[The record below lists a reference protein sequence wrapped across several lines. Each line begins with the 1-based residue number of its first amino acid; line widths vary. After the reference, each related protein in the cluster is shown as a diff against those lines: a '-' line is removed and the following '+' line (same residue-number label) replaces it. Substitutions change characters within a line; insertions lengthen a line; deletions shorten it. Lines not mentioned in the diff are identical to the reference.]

1 MPAAATI
8 TPPSSP
14 QPSHKNVS
22 THSSTASDPE
32 PTQDASTS
40 PPPPPPPPMSVP
52 HENSP
57 TPRTSS
63 SSSSVVVPVVL
74 ACVGGV
80 VLVLL
85 VATGVFYFKNKVGKS
100 VNPWRTG
107 LSGQLQKVFVTGN
120 NILSH
125 LSRYVW

>member
-40 PPPPPPPPMSVP
+40 PPPTPPPTSVP